1 MFIYRGD
8 YMNKLIKL
16 LINYQNTND
25 EEYLIQI
32 IEMFK
37 ELIDKYV
44 SRVDPINKDDIKQIN
59 QRNYRK

>member
-1 MFIYRGD
+1 
-8 YMNKLIKL
+8 MNKLIQL

-37 ELIDKYV
+37 ELIDKSV
-44 SRVDPINKDDIKQIN
+44 SRVDPVNKYDIK
-59 QRNYRK
+59 KMK